1 MHDRALVEKLLA
13 RDERA
18 FAEFFDTY
26 APRLFRFAMRRAG
39 DEDLAEEIT
48 QTTLIAA
55 VGKLKTWRG
64 EASLFTWLCTISRR
78 QLVDHWRKTARQP
91 ELRPLDDDPD
101 VRAALESLASG
112 GDHAGAADTSI
123 DGRRLA
129 ERVQITLDYL
139 PDRYGDVLEWKYILE
154 LSVDEIA
161 ERLGVGY
168 KAAESL
174 LSRAR
179 AAFREGF
186 ASIAGDPA
194 VWMPKRTASSEES

>member
-1 MHDRALVEKLLA
+1 MGDRSPDRVLVEKLLA

-18 FAEFFDTY
+18 FTEFFDTY

-55 VGKLKTWRG
+55 VSKLETWRG
-64 EASLFTWLCTISRR
+64 EATLFTWLCTISRR
-78 QLVDHWRKTARQP
+78 QLLDHWRKTARQP

-112 GDHAGAADTSI
+112 GGHPDAADTAL
-123 DGRRLA
+123 DRRRLA

-139 PDRYGDVLEWKYILE
+139 PDRYGDVLEWKYLQG
-154 LSVDEIA
+154 LSVNEIA
-161 ERLGVGY
+161 ERLSSTP
-168 KAAESL
+168 KAVESTL
-174 LSRAR
+174 TRAR
-179 AAFREGF
+179 QAFREGF
-186 ASIAGDPA
+186 ASCQ
-194 VWMPKRTASSEES
+194 

>member
-1 MHDRALVEKLLA
+1 MDDRALVEKLLA

-112 GDHAGAADTSI
+112 GD
-123 DGRRLA
+123 R
-129 ERVQITLDYL
+129 
-139 PDRYGDVLEWKYILE
+139 PD
-154 LSVDEIA
+154 
-161 ERLGVGY
+161 
-168 KAAESL
+168 
-174 LSRAR
+174 
-179 AAFREGF
+179 AAFSTAA
-186 ASIAGDPA
+186 ASPSACRSRSTICPIG
-194 VWMPKRTASSEES
+194 TATCSSGSTCRASA